1 MSSPHDFDFLAGR
14 WTVAHR
20 RLQRR
25 LEGCEQWDDFAGTCE
40 LRPILDGQGNLD
52 ENVIELPGGTY
63 RAATLRVFDP
73 VEARWSIW
81 WIDARRGQVEP
92 PVRGTFT
99 GGVGTFYG
107 EDRWDGRAVLV
118 RFLWTDMRQDSACW
132 AQAFSADGGQT
143 WETNWT
149 MQFTRVS

>member
-1 MSSPHDFDFLAGR
+1 MSSSHDFDFLAGR
-14 WTVAHR
+14 WSVAHR

-25 LEGCEQWDDFAGTCE
+25 LEGCTRWDDFTGTCE

-73 VEARWSIW
+73 VGARWSIW

-92 PVRGTFT
+92 PVHGTFAD
-99 GGVGTFYG
+99 GIGTFHG
-107 EDRWDGRAVLV
+107 DDTWEGRAVRV
-118 RFLWTDMRQDSACW
+118 RFLWSDMTATSARW
-132 AQAFSADGGQT
+132 AQAFSIDDEKT